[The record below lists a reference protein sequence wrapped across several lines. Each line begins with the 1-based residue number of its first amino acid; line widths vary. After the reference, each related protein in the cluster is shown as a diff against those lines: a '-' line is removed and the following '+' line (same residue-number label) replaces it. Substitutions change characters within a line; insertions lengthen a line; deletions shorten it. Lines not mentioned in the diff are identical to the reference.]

1 LPYGNKFLMQLLPH
15 AVVSIMGRRNGYK
28 AFVPTSPPAGFVKPA
43 NGMFE
48 WAKPPVVDPAT
59 AADVDKAKKRLSI
72 TANYSIGTDDHFVG
86 VDTTGGSVTLT
97 LPTRAATSEGK
108 IYIIKD
114 EGGWAATNSIVI
126 QTADSAKIDN
136 LNSVALVSNYGAIS
150 IYFNATDWHIY

>member
-1 LPYGNKFLMQLLPH
+1 MQLLLH

-28 AFVPTSPPAGFVKPA
+28 AFIPTAPPATFVKPA
-43 NGMFE
+43 NGHME
-48 WAKPPVVDPAT
+48 WAKPVIVDPAAT
-59 AADVDKAKKRLSI
+59 IDVDKAKKRLSI
-72 TANYSIGTDDHFVG
+72 TANYSVGTDDHFVG

-114 EGGWAATNSIVI
+114 EGGWAATNSIII